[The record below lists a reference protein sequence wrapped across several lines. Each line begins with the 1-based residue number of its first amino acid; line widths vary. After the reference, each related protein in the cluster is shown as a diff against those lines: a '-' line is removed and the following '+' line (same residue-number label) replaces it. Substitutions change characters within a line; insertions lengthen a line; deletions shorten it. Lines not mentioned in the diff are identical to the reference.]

1 MELLG
6 KQSLPKVHNLKG
18 KFSDSGKKF
27 KETVYQDCLHSNF
40 QLMSTK
46 VVHTNLKG
54 LSSKIVF
61 RLVKGTVSQ
70 VSVQW
75 TGVVCWDEG
84 AGIY

>member
-46 VVHTNLKG
+46 VVYTNL
-54 LSSKIVF
+54 KIVF